1 VKKHSY
7 MKEDFILY
15 ILLIFLILLLVMAA
29 RKLKIA
35 SPLLLVAGGLLV
47 SWIPALSHIQIDP
60 ELIFLIFLPPLL
72 YEAAWYTSWKEMW
85 RWRRV
90 ISVFAVLIV
99 IITSGVVALVSWAWI
114 PGFTLALG
122 FLLGG
127 IVSPPD
133 AISATSVMR
142 LVRAPKRLTHIL
154 EGESLLNDASSL
166 IIYRFAL
173 TAVATGQFVFRD
185 ALGSFLLVITMGVAI
200 GVAIALVYTAIY
212 RWLPTTPDIDIV
224 LTLTAPY
231 VMYLAAES
239 LHFSGVLS
247 VVSGSLF
254 LSTRSYQILS
264 HRSRL
269 RGTNVWTTIGF
280 VFNGLIFMLIGLELP
295 EIIRQLGG
303 VSLTQAITYGV
314 GITLLLMV
322 GRLLCTLG
330 SSVFTVFI
338 SRYITTAESRPG
350 WKGPI
355 LFGWAGMR
363 GVVSL
368 AAALSIPLTLRNGV
382 AFPQRNLIL
391 FITFMV
397 IILTLL
403 VQGLTLPFVIR
414 KLNMKDPD
422 HDLSPEAQDIQVRLQ
437 LTEHSL
443 AFLDAHYADEMAAN
457 PLLRQLR
464 NRLCTD
470 DEQLHRQTPEVQQQY
485 KKIYLKVL
493 KQQRQFLLDLNRSLA
508 NDEEIIRKYHTIL
521 DIEQEKLIRLYETGT
536 E

>member
-1 VKKHSY
+1 
-7 MKEDFILY
+7 MKEAFVLY
-15 ILLIFLILLLVMAA
+15 ILLIFLILLGVMAA
-29 RKLKIA
+29 RKLRIA
-35 SPLLLVAGGLLV
+35 SPLLLVAGGLLL

-72 YEAAWYTSWKEMW
+72 YEAAWSTSWKEMW

-90 ISVFAVLIV
+90 ITVFAILIV
-99 IITSGVVALVSWAWI
+99 ILTSGVVALVSWAWI

-142 LVRAPKRLTHIL
+142 MVRAPKRLTHIL

-166 IIYRFAL
+166 VIYRFAL
-173 TAVATGQFVFRD
+173 AAVATGRFVFHE
-185 ALGSFLLVITMGVAI
+185 ALGSFLLVIVMGVVV
-200 GVAIALVYTAIY
+200 GVAIAYIYTAIY

-239 LHFSGVLS
+239 LHFSGVLA
-247 VVSGSLF
+247 VVSGSLY
-254 LSTRSYQILS
+254 LSTRNYRILS

-269 RGTNVWTTIGF
+269 RGSNVWTTIGF
-280 VFNGLIFMLIGLELP
+280 VFNGLIFILIGLELP

-303 VSLTQAITYGV
+303 VGLTQAILYGS
-314 GITLLLMV
+314 GITLVLVV

-338 SRYITTAESRPG
+338 SRYITTAENRPG
-350 WKGPI
+350 WKGPL

-368 AAALSIPLTLRNGV
+368 AAALSIPLTLPGG
-382 AFPQRNLIL
+382 APFPQRNLIL

-403 VQGLTLPFVIR
+403 VQGLSLPFVIR
-414 KLNMKDPD
+414 KLHMPDPD
-422 HDLSPEAQDIQVRLQ
+422 FDGTPEERDLKLRLQ
-437 LTEHSL
+437 LTECGL
-443 AFLDAHYADEMAAN
+443 AFLDENYPEQVGAN

-464 NRLCTD
+464 SRLCTD
-470 DEQLHRQTPEVQQQY
+470 DEQLQRQTPEIQQQY
-485 KKIYLKVL
+485 QKIYLKVL
-493 KQQRQFLLDLNRSLA
+493 KKQRQFLLDLNKSLA
-508 NDEEIIRKYHTIL
+508 NDEAVIRKYQSIL
-521 DIEQEKLIRLYETGT
+521 DIEQEKLIRLYEA
-536 E
+536 ESE

>member
-1 VKKHSY
+1 
-7 MKEDFILY
+7 MKDAFILY

-29 RKLKIA
+29 QKLKVA
-35 SPLLLVAGGLLV
+35 SPLLLVAGGLLL

-60 ELIFLIFLPPLL
+60 ELIFLVFLPPLL

-90 ISVFAVLIV
+90 ISVFAILIV
-99 IITSGVVALVSWAWI
+99 ILTSGVVALVSWAWI

-142 LVRAPKRLTHIL
+142 MVRVPKRLTHIL

-166 IIYRFAL
+166 VIYRFAL
-173 TAVATGQFVFRD
+173 VAVDTGRFVFHD
-185 ALGSFLLVITMGVAI
+185 ALGNFLLVIVMGVATGVVI
-200 GVAIALVYTAIY
+200 GLIYMAIH

-247 VVSGSLF
+247 VVCGSLF

-295 EIIRQLGG
+295 EIIRQLGD
-303 VSLTQAITYGV
+303 VSISRAILYGA
-314 GITLLLMV
+314 GITFLLIIA
-322 GRLLCTLG
+322 RLLCTMG
-330 SSVFTVFI
+330 ASVFTVFI
-338 SRYITTAESRPG
+338 SRYITTADNRPG

-355 LFGWAGMR
+355 LLGWAGMR

-368 AAALSIPLTLRNGV
+368 AAALSIPFTLSNHT
-382 AFPQRNLIL
+382 AFPHRDLIL
-391 FITFMV
+391 FITFVV

-403 VQGLTLPFVIR
+403 VQGLSLPFVIR
-414 KLNMKDPD
+414 KVDMEDPD
-422 HDLSPEAQDIQVRLQ
+422 HDLLPAEQDMEIRRK
-437 LTEHSL
+437 LTEFGL
-443 AFLDAHYADEMAAN
+443 AFLEENYPGKADTN

-464 NRLCTD
+464 GRLCTD
-470 DEQLHRQTPEVQQQY
+470 DEQLKHQSSEVQDEY
-485 KKIYLKVL
+485 RKIYLKML
-493 KQQRQFLLDLNRSLA
+493 KKQRHFLLGLNRSIA
-508 NDEEIIRKYHTIL
+508 IDEEIIRKYQSIL
-521 DIEQEKLIRLYETGT
+521 DLEQEKLTYLYES